1 MAAERRRFAVATNCK
16 ERIMRIG
23 RSIGISV
30 LALVVIIVAAM
41 FYVFSSLDTIVAG
54 AIEKYGSQVTRT
66 SVSVSSIGLD
76 LKNGSAAIRQLSVG
90 NPAGFSAPD
99 AFSLGGISTRLDIGS
114 VGKDPIVIDEI
125 RIDRPVV
132 YYEINKAGESN
143 IKALQKNI
151 EQSTGGSSEA
161 SAGSGDSQGPK
172 VVIRKLVIEG
182 GKIDARVA
190 ALGDK
195 SRTANLPRIQLNN
208 IGDPAKGG
216 TTGAE
221 VTRQVLNAIIA
232 RVGPAVANMGLDKY
246 VGKSL
251 EEAKALLNEKVD
263 EKVGGALNEKA
274 KQGAE
279 GLKQLLDR

>member
-1 MAAERRRFAVATNCK
+1 
-16 ERIMRIG
+16 MRIG

-30 LALVVIIVAAM
+30 LALVVIIIAAI
-41 FYVFSSLDTIVAG
+41 FYVYSSLDTIVAG
-54 AIEKYGSQVTRT
+54 AIEKYGSQVTGT
-66 SVSVSSIGLD
+66 SVSVSSVGLD

-99 AFSLGGISTRLDIGS
+99 AFSLGGISTRLDVAS

-132 YYEINKAGESN
+132 YYEINKAGASN

-151 EQSTGGSSEA
+151 EQSTGGGSEP
-161 SAGSGDSQGPK
+161 SAGSGDSRGPK
-172 VVIRKLVIEG
+172 IVIRKLVIEG
-182 GKIDARVA
+182 GKVDARVA

-195 SRTANLPRIQLNN
+195 TQTANLPRIQLNN
-208 IGDPAKGG
+208 IGDPASGG
-216 TTGAE
+216 ATGAD

-232 RVGPAVANMGLDKY
+232 KVGPAVANMGLDKY

-251 EEAKALLNEKVD
+251 DEAKALLNEKVD
-263 EKVGGALNEKA
+263 GALNEKA
-274 KQGAE
+274 KQGVE

>member
-1 MAAERRRFAVATNCK
+1 
-16 ERIMRIG
+16 
-23 RSIGISV
+23 
-30 LALVVIIVAAM
+30 
-41 FYVFSSLDTIVAG
+41 
-54 AIEKYGSQVTRT
+54 
-66 SVSVSSIGLD
+66 
-76 LKNGSAAIRQLSVG
+76 
-90 NPAGFSAPD
+90 
-99 AFSLGGISTRLDIGS
+99 
-114 VGKDPIVIDEI
+114 
-125 RIDRPVV
+125 
-132 YYEINKAGESN
+132 
-143 IKALQKNI
+143 
-151 EQSTGGSSEA
+151 
-161 SAGSGDSQGPK
+161 
-172 VVIRKLVIEG
+172 VIRKLVIEG